1 MAAPGTGNKSLKDY
15 LKKYES
21 SDVVEKKK
29 KKKQK
34 KPSKPEPKGV
44 LVVDE
49 DPVWQKPVDP
59 EEDENENDSAEER
72 PLVDEDIDVKRMRRL
87 EEIKARRAH
96 NAIAED
102 GSGWVTLPLNREDT
116 QSDLS
121 PPRRQRTRNDS
132 PSPEPGPRCSV
143 ADRVETDMSPPRR
156 RKRHNSPSPEPN
168 RKHTKPVSLD
178 SDMSPPRKRK
188 ARNDSP
194 SPEPEAKVPKNL
206 SEDLSPPR
214 RRHVHS
220 PSRESSRYRSDSV
233 ELDDD
238 LSPPRRKRDLHGSP
252 VSDVK
257 KKSNDLS
264 PPRRRRYHSPSP
276 EPGRRPS
283 KFIASNADLSPPRRN
298 MNMKGSR
305 DSDLSPQRKTADPRR
320 SSNIDSSPPRRPRR
334 ESPPPQTSKEQR
346 KTGLIS
352 GKDIGSEYRKK
363 KEDEQLRFKN
373 MDSELTG
380 QNAEAVFRDKI
391 TGKRISK
398 EEYLKSKQKKVIEKP
413 KEIKLEWGKGL
424 AQKREAEARLQE
436 LELEKEKPFARTR
449 DDPELDQML
458 KERVRFGDPM
468 AHLVKKK
475 RHEATLVDLGDD
487 EEMKK
492 SGFIIPQSVPKHSW
506 LTRGLEAATNRYGI
520 KPGRHWDGVDRSN
533 GTEKKLIKTTNERKA
548 TEIEAYLWSVADM

>member
-1 MAAPGTGNKSLKDY
+1 MAAARAGGKSLKDY
-15 LKKYES
+15 LKKYEC

-29 KKKQK
+29 KKKKQK
-34 KPSKPEPKGV
+34 KKPAKPEAKGV

-49 DPVWQKPVDP
+49 DPVWQKQVDP
-59 EEDENENDSAEER
+59 EEDESENDSAEEK
-72 PLVDEDIDVKRMRRL
+72 PVVDEDIEVKRMRRL

-102 GSGWVTLPLNREDT
+102 GSGWVTLPPSREDT
-116 QSDLS
+116 TSDIS
-121 PPRRQRTRNDS
+121 PPRRPRTRNDS
-132 PSPEPGPRCSV
+132 PSPEPEPRRAV
-143 ADRVETDMSPPRR
+143 ADRAETDMSPPRR
-156 RKRHNSPSPEPN
+156 RKRHNTPSPEPN
-168 RKHTKPVSLD
+168 RKHD

-194 SPEPEAKVPKNL
+194 SPEPDDKVLKNL

-214 RRHVHS
+214 RRQVHS
-220 PSRESSRYRSDSV
+220 PSRGSSRRRSDSV
-233 ELDDD
+233 EVDDD

-252 VSDVK
+252 VADVK
-257 KKSNDLS
+257 KESNDLS

-276 EPGRRPS
+276 EPGRRPAKS
-283 KFIASNADLSPPRRN
+283 VVSNADLSPPRRN
-298 MNMKGSR
+298 KASR
-305 DSDLSPQRKTADPRR
+305 DSDLSPQRKTADSRR
-320 SSNIDSSPPRRPRR
+320 SSENVSRNSNIDSSPPRRPRR
-334 ESPPPQTSKEQR
+334 ESPPPQTAKEQR

-391 TGKRISK
+391 TGKRITK

-449 DDPELDQML
+449 DDPELDQMM
-458 KERVRFGDPM
+458 KERVRWGDPM

-475 RHEATLVDLGDD
+475 RHETTLVDLGDD
-487 EEMKK
+487 EKMKE
-492 SGFIIPQSVPKHSW
+492 SGFIIPQAVPKHSW

-533 GTEKKLIKTTNERKA
+533 GTEKKMIQKTNEKKA

>member
-1 MAAPGTGNKSLKDY
+1 MAGNQSLKDY

-29 KKKQK
+29 KKKKQK
-34 KPSKPEPKGV
+34 KPSKPEPRGV

-49 DPVWQKPVDP
+49 DPVWQKQVDP
-59 EEDENENDSAEER
+59 EEDENEDDSAEET
-72 PLVDEDIDVKRMRRL
+72 PLVDEDIEVKRMRRL

-116 QSDLS
+116 QSNIS

-132 PSPEPGPRCSV
+132 PSPEPGPRRSV
-143 ADRVETDMSPPRR
+143 ADRVDTDMSPPRR

-194 SPEPEAKVPKNL
+194 SPEPEAKYL

-220 PSRESSRYRSDSV
+220 PSRESSRKRSDSV

-276 EPGRRPS
+276 EPARRSS
-283 KFIASNADLSPPRRN
+283 KSFGSNADLSPPGRN
-298 MNMKGSR
+298 INMKDSQ
-305 DSDLSPQRKTADPRR
+305 DSDLSPQRKAADLRR
-320 SSNIDSSPPRRPRR
+320 SSENVSRSSNFDSSPPRRPRR
-334 ESPPPQTSKEQR
+334 DSSPPQISKEQR

-363 KEDEQLRFKN
+363 KEDEKLRFKN

-391 TGKRISK
+391 TGEDYRSLVVISC
-398 EEYLKSKQKKVIEKP
+398 SKN
-413 KEIKLEWGKGL
+413 
-424 AQKREAEARLQE
+424 A
-436 LELEKEKPFARTR
+436 
-449 DDPELDQML
+449 
-458 KERVRFGDPM
+458 
-468 AHLVKKK
+468 
-475 RHEATLVDLGDD
+475 
-487 EEMKK
+487 
-492 SGFIIPQSVPKHSW
+492 
-506 LTRGLEAATNRYGI
+506 
-520 KPGRHWDGVDRSN
+520 
-533 GTEKKLIKTTNERKA
+533 
-548 TEIEAYLWSVADM
+548 